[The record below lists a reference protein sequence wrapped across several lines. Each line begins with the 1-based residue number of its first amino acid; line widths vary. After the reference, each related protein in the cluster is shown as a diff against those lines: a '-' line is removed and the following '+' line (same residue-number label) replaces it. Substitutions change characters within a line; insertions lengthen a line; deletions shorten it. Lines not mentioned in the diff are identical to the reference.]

1 MSKLIL
7 AELGAA
13 SALVLIAIVLFV
25 YRLLSKRLKKPKFVL
40 RWRELQLYCRDK
52 TTWPQA
58 LRAADKLLDKALR
71 KKRIKGKSMGA
82 RLVSAQRL
90 FKDND
95 DVWQAHNLV
104 KQLNERPDK
113 VKLNESVVK
122 EALISYREA
131 LKDLGALPNDK

>member
-1 MSKLIL
+1 MSKLIM
-7 AELGAA
+7 AELALA
-13 SALVLIAIVLFV
+13 SIFLLFFILFIA
-25 YRLLSKRLKKPKFVL
+25 YRLFSRRLKKPKFVL

-90 FKDND
+90 FTDND

-131 LKDLGALPNDK
+131 LKDIGALPNDK